1 MRTGT
6 IRKKGPYGPSVT
18 SLYTENYTYTVQL
31 LEQLCD
37 KKVITKVEFAYKF

>member
-18 SLYTENYTYTVQL
+18 SLYTENYTVQM
-31 LEQLCD
+31 LEQTRQ
-37 KKVITKVEFAYKF
+37 KGVYKSLF